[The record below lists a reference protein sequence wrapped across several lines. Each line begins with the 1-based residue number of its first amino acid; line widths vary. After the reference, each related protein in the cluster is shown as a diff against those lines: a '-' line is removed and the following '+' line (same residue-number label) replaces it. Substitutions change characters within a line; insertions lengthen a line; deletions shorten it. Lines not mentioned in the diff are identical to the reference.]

1 MERSDT
7 DKRTSS
13 TGDEG
18 FSLIELM
25 VVVLIMG
32 LLATT
37 IVVSLAPVGEQSRV
51 TKARSDIASLESA
64 LEMYSLDM
72 SRYPAAD
79 AGLNALKAVPTGA
92 DAASYREGG
101 YVKRLRKDPW
111 GHDYQYAV
119 PGVRSQTAFDVYSS
133 GPDGQ
138 PGNADDIGNWD

>member
-1 MERSDT
+1 MEPSLTDT
-7 DKRTSS
+7 PKTPK
-13 TGDEG
+13 GDAG

-37 IVVSLAPVGEQSRV
+37 IVISLAPVGDQSRV

-79 AGLNALKAVPTGA
+79 AGLAALKVAPAGV
-92 DAASYREGG
+92 DASNYRTGG
-101 YVKRLRKDPW
+101 YVKRLQKDPW
-111 GHDYQYAV
+111 GNDYLYAV
-119 PGVRSQTAFDVYSS
+119 PGVRSQTAFDVYSA
-133 GPDGQ
+133 GPDGK
-138 PGNADDIGNWD
+138 PGNTDDIGNWD

>member
-1 MERSDT
+1 MAISRT
-7 DKRTSS
+7 TKKRAPR
-13 TGDEG
+13 DEG

-37 IVVSLAPVGEQSRV
+37 IIMSLAPVGDQSRV
-51 TKARSDIASLESA
+51 TKARSDVAALESA

-72 SRYPAAD
+72 SQYPSAD
-79 AGLNALKAVPTGA
+79 MGLAALKMVPSGP
-92 DAASYREGG
+92 DAASYRPGG

-119 PGVRSQTAFDVYSS
+119 PGVRSQTAFDVYSP